1 MKMKNVYALLAIGI
15 AALNLRPLMTSVAPL
30 LGKIQEEL
38 GMSGAAASLLTTIPV
53 LCMGLFA
60 PLAAKIGD
68 RLGVERTIWASLLLI
83 AAMTGLRGLG
93 SSVGL
98 LIMTAVVGGIG
109 ISLAGPL
116 LSAFIKKMFPHR
128 PAVISIYSASMTVG
142 AALAS
147 SLSVPVYERS
157 GGHLTTALAGW
168 ALLGVA
174 AAVLWSGFARRGV
187 VSGNRARSVLPL
199 RNLKAIQLTLFF
211 GLMAGMFY
219 SVTAWIAPLAVDF
232 GYSPDQAAT
241 FLTLFTLIQI
251 PVSLT
256 APSLVAKL
264 GNPRAVLVGCALLEL
279 AGIGMLLLGLP
290 MLPAIVALGLGAG
303 GLFPLA
309 LMLPIAEANTP
320 EEAGGWSAMTQGG
333 GYIIGAMGPLTI
345 GALHDMS
352 GHFTAALTVMFA
364 AIVAMIVLQ
373 WKMTQGQSSA
383 KKASGRARACP
394 QNPPGAD

>member
-1 MKMKNVYALLAIGI
+1 MKNIYALLAIGV

-30 LGKIQEEL
+30 LGTIQEEL

-68 RLGVERTIWASLLLI
+68 RLGMERTIWASLLLI
-83 AAMTGLRGLG
+83 AAMTGLRGIG
-93 SSVGL
+93 SSVWL
-98 LIMTAVVGGIG
+98 LVLTAVVGGIG

-116 LSAFIKKMFPHR
+116 LSAFIKKKFPHR
-128 PAVISIYSASMTVG
+128 PAVISVYSASMTVG

-147 SLSVPVYERS
+147 SLSVPVYEQS
-157 GGHLTTALAGW
+157 GEHLNVALAGW
-168 ALLGVA
+168 AILGVVA
-174 AAVLWSGFARRGV
+174 ALFWSGFARRGSTSA
-187 VSGNRARSVLPL
+187 SGLRTRSVLPL
-199 RNLKAIQLTLFF
+199 RNCKAIQLTLFF
-211 GLMAGMFY
+211 GLMSGMFY
-219 SVTAWIAPLAVDF
+219 SITAWIAPMVVDF
-232 GYSPDQAAT
+232 GYTSDQAAT

-264 GNPRAVLVGCALLEL
+264 GSSRVVLVGCALFEL

-290 MLPAIVALGLGAG
+290 VLPAVIALGIGAG

-333 GYIIGAMGPLTI
+333 GYMIGATGPLTI
-345 GALHDMS
+345 GALHDAS
-352 GHFTAALTVMFA
+352 GHFNGALTGMLL
-364 AIVAMIVLQ
+364 AIVVMIALQ
-373 WKMTQGQSSA
+373 WKMTEDHSDAEKPSRRTGVE
-383 KKASGRARACP
+383 KA
-394 QNPPGAD
+394 

>member
-1 MKMKNVYALLAIGI
+1 MKMKNIYALLAIGI

-30 LGKIQEEL
+30 LGTIQEEL
-38 GMSGAAASLLTTIPV
+38 GMSGATASLLTTIPV

-68 RLGVERTIWASLLLI
+68 RLGMERTIWASLLLI

-93 SSVGL
+93 SSVWL
-98 LIMTAVVGGIG
+98 LILTAIVGGIG

-147 SLSVPVYERS
+147 SLSVPVYEQS
-157 GGHLTTALAGW
+157 GEHLNVALAGW
-168 ALLGVA
+168 AVLGVV
-174 AAVLWSGFARRGV
+174 AAVFWVGFARRGGTSA
-187 VSGNRARSVLPL
+187 SGLRARSVLPI
-199 RNLKAIQLTLFF
+199 RNRKAIQLTLFF
-211 GLMAGMFY
+211 GLMSGMFY
-219 SVTAWIAPLAVDF
+219 SVTAWIAPIAVDF
-232 GYSPDQAAT
+232 GYTSDQAAT

-251 PVSLT
+251 PISLT

-264 GNPRAVLVGCALLEL
+264 GNPRAVLVGCALFEL
-279 AGIGMLLLGLP
+279 SGIGMLLLGLP
-290 MLPAIVALGLGAG
+290 MLPAVIALGIGAG

-320 EEAGGWSAMTQGG
+320 EEASGWSAMTQGG
-333 GYIIGAMGPLTI
+333 GYMLGAMGPLTI
-345 GALHDMS
+345 GALHDAS
-352 GHFTAALTVMFA
+352 GHFNGALTVMLA
-364 AIVAMIVLQ
+364 AIVAMIALQ
-373 WKMTQGQSSA
+373 WKMTQGRSNAEKTSSRTGVE
-383 KKASGRARACP
+383 KA
-394 QNPPGAD
+394 